1 MRGIAKLLFG
11 EDAGKVLD
19 LFSGGSD
26 GDGFGLAEQAR
37 RSGEWCG
44 TTPGR
49 DSAARAAARSAAARS
64 AAARSAGGTRRAQR
78 QITIR
83 W

>member
-19 LFSGGSD
+19 PFSGGSD

-49 DSAARAAARSAAARS
+49 GSAARAAARSTGRAR
-64 AAARSAGGTRRAQR
+64 RGQR

>member
-19 LFSGGSD
+19 LFGGGSD

-49 DSAARAAARSAAARS
+49 GSAARAAARSTGRAR
-64 AAARSAGGTRRAQR
+64 RERRGQR

>member
-1 MRGIAKLLFG
+1 MRDIAKLLFG

-49 DSAARAAARSAAARS
+49 DSAARDAVRSTGAA
-64 AAARSAGGTRRAQR
+64 RRAQR
-78 QITIR
+78 RITIR

>member
-11 EDAGKVLD
+11 EDANKVLD
-19 LFSGGSD
+19 LFSGGTD

-49 DSAARAAARSAAARS
+49 GSATRAAARNARG
-64 AAARSAGGTRRAQR
+64 ARRVQR

>member
-19 LFSGGSD
+19 MFSGASD

-49 DSAARAAARSAAARS
+49 GSAARATARSAA
-64 AAARSAGGTRRAQR
+64 GPRRVQR